1 MTRLKRIPAP
11 LDTCLKHSAASNGVV
26 PPDGR
31 GTSDLTLESTLPNI
45 TPRRAAAAALLIG
58 AGLTLAPEARAA
70 GVPANLQVGEDVPD
84 TEFQLSGPADV
95 AEFKLKLTAGTD
107 IFVGIETY
115 ARLDLKVFDQNGKL
129 AEVLCRPGNT
139 DTGPEE
145 GVEVHPTVNGTYTV
159 RVSGDPQNLASY
171 PTDVVIW
178 AYPDCRGGPATKCT
192 IAPNKTKSASFGGLE
207 RRRRLRD
214 QGSDGR
220 QALRRHRSRSP
231 PDDLPLRHRPQAGRP
246 QRKVLQSV
254 TTGNHAER
262 RNNATLKF
270 VLPKGGPFYLQ
281 AHPHPTT
288 SFNLRDHLHAEPEAA
303 VTARIR

>member
-1 MTRLKRIPAP
+1 M
-11 LDTCLKHSAASNGVV
+11 
-26 PPDGR
+26 
-31 GTSDLTLESTLPNI
+31 PNI

-115 ARLDLKVFDQNGKL
+115 ALLDLKVFDQNGKPL
-129 AEVLCRPGNT
+129 KSYVVHGSGAEAGA
-139 DTGPEE
+139 EE

-178 AYPDCRGGPATKCT
+178 AYPDCRGGPATRCT
-192 IAPNKTKSASFGGLE
+192 IAPNKTMSASFGGSNDDDAYVIKGATAGKRYAATIQVSDDFLYGTDL
-207 RRRRLRD
+207 RLVDRN
-214 QGSDGR
+214 G
-220 QALRRHRSRSP
+220 
-231 PDDLPLRHRPQAGRP
+231 
-246 QRKVLQSV
+246 KVLQSV

-281 AHPHPTT
+281 EHPHPTT
-288 SFNLRDHLHAEPEAA
+288 SFNLRTTFTLSLKQQ
-303 VTARIR
+303 